1 MDSAMLFLMMISPL
15 VWNKRKA
22 FRADAPY
29 TLLAHSPPAFFM
41 AGKKNLHGDTLPCV
55 LPSYG

>member
-1 MDSAMLFLMMISPL
+1 MLFLMMISPL